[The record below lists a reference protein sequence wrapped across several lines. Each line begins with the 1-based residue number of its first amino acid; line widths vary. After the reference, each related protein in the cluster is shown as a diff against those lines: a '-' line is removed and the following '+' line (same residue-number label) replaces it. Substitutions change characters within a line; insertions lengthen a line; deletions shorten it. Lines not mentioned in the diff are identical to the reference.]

1 MEVLKVIVFDLLS
14 SAPIL
19 VGIIALTG
27 LILQRESV
35 DKVISG
41 TLKTIVGFLVF
52 GVGSGAAVTALNS
65 FQTLFAKGFGLK
77 GVLPL
82 AEAVTALAQQQFGTT
97 VSLVMLIGFIAN
109 LLVAKLTPLKYI
121 FLTGQH
127 NLYLAAL
134 LTIMFKALGMNNTL
148 IIIVGGLLLG
158 FFAALFPAIA
168 QPYMRKVTGDDDIAM
183 GHYVTVGYAISGWI
197 GSKVGD
203 PKDST
208 ENLKLPKWLTMFK
221 DYVVGVSITMVFF
234 FYIAAIAAGKAST
247 EELSGGVSWLVFPLF
262 QGLQFSAA
270 LYVIITGVRLFL
282 GEIVQAFVG
291 ISEKLIPNAKPAL
304 DCPVVFSFASTEEL
318 SGGVSWLVFPLFQ
331 GLQFSAAL
339 YVIITG
345 VRLFLGE
352 IVQAFVGISEKLIPN
367 AKPALDCPVVFS
379 FAPTATVIGFLAAY
393 AGGLITMVIMG
404 MFSTIVIIPVAVPYF
419 FIGATAG
426 VFGNAT
432 GGWKGCIAGSF
443 VVGILIAVG
452 PALIYPIMENVG
464 LTGTSFPETD
474 FNIVGLIIYY
484 LGKLFTGGL

>member
-234 FYIAAIAAGKAST
+234 FYIAAIAAGKA
-247 EELSGGVSWLVFPLF
+247 P
-262 QGLQFSAA
+262 
-270 LYVIITGVRLFL
+270 
-282 GEIVQAFVG
+282 
-291 ISEKLIPNAKPAL
+291 
-304 DCPVVFSFASTEEL
+304 TEEL

>member
-1 MEVLKVIVFDLLS
+1 MGILKVVVFDLLS

-27 LILQRESV
+27 LLLQKQSG
-35 DKVISG
+35 DKVIAG

-52 GVGSGAAVTALNS
+52 GIGSSAAVVALNS
-65 FQTLFAKGFGLK
+65 FQELFAKGFGLK

-82 AEAVTALAQQQFGTT
+82 AEAVTALAQNKFGTT
-97 VSLVMLIGFIAN
+97 VSLVMLIGFICN
-109 LLVAKLTPLKYI
+109 LLVAKFTPLKYI

-134 LTIMFKALGMNNTL
+134 LTIMFKALGMNNT
-148 IIIVGGLLLG
+148 ITVISGGLILG
-158 FFAALFPAIA
+158 ICAGLFPAIA
-168 QPYMRKVTGDDDIAM
+168 QPYMRKVTGDDELAM

-197 GSKVGD
+197 GSKVGK
-203 PKDST
+203 PEDST
-208 ENLKLPKWLTMFK
+208 ENLKLPGWLVMFK
-221 DYVVGVSITMVFF
+221 DYVVGVSVTMVVF
-234 FYIAAIAAGKAST
+234 FYIASIAAGKETVESI
-247 EELSGGVSWLVFPLF
+247 SGGVNWLVYPLF
-262 QGLQFSAA
+262 QGLSFSAA

-282 GEIVQAFVG
+282 GEIVDAFVG

-304 DCPVVFSFASTEEL
+304 DCPVVF
-318 SGGVSWLVFPLFQ
+318 P
-331 GLQFSAAL
+331 
-339 YVIITG
+339 
-345 VRLFLGE
+345 
-352 IVQAFVGISEKLIPN
+352 
-367 AKPALDCPVVFS
+367 

-393 AGGLITMVIMG
+393 AGGLLTMVIMG
-404 MFSTIVIIPVAVPYF
+404 LIGSIVIIPVAVPYF

-452 PALIYPIMENVG
+452 PALIYPIMENIG

-474 FNIVGLIIYY
+474 FNIVGLLIYY
-484 LGKLFTGGL
+484 IV

>member
-1 MEVLKVIVFDLLS
+1 MELLRIIVFDLLA

-27 LILQRESV
+27 LVLQKQSM

-52 GVGSGAAVTALNS
+52 GVGAGAAVVALDS
-65 FQTLFAKGFGLK
+65 FQELFAQGFGLK

-82 AEAVTALAQQQFGTT
+82 AEAVTALAQQKFGST

-109 LLVAKLTPLKYI
+109 LFVAKFTPLKYI

-134 LTIMFKALGMNNTL
+134 LTIMFKALGL
-148 IIIVGGLLLG
+148 SDGIVIVLGGLMLG
-158 FFAALFPAIA
+158 VCAALFPAIA
-168 QPYMRKVTGDDDIAM
+168 QPYMRKVTGDDEIAM

-197 GSKVGD
+197 GSKVGN
-203 PKDST
+203 PEEST
-208 ENLKLPKWLTMFK
+208 EKLNLPQWLTMFK

-234 FYIAAIAAGKAST
+234 FYIASIAAGKEAVESI
-247 EELSGGVSWLVFPLF
+247 SGGVSWLVFPLF

-270 LYVIITGVRLFL
+270 LYAIITGVRLFL

-304 DCPVVFSFASTEEL
+304 DCPVVFT
-318 SGGVSWLVFPLFQ
+318 
-331 GLQFSAAL
+331 
-339 YVIITG
+339 
-345 VRLFLGE
+345 
-352 IVQAFVGISEKLIPN
+352 
-367 AKPALDCPVVFS
+367 
-379 FAPTATVIGFLAAY
+379 FAPTATIIGFLASY
-393 AGGLITMVIMG
+393 AGGLLTMIIMG
-404 MFSTIVIIPVAVPYF
+404 MVGTIIIIPVAVPYF

-443 VVGILIAVG
+443 VVGVLIAVG
-452 PALIYPIMENVG
+452 PALIYPIMENIG

-474 FNIVGLIIYY
+474 FNIVGLLVYY
-484 LGKLFTGGL
+484 IGQFLQSVF

>member
-1 MEVLKVIVFDLLS
+1 MELLKVIVFDLLS

-27 LILQRESV
+27 LILQKESV

-52 GVGSGAAVTALNS
+52 GVGSAAAVVALNS
-65 FQTLFAKGFGLK
+65 FQTLFAQGFGLK

-82 AEAVTALAQQQFGTT
+82 AEAVTALSQQQFGTT
-97 VSLVMLIGFIAN
+97 VSLVMMIGFLAN
-109 LLVAKLTPLKYI
+109 LAVAKFTPLKYI

-134 LTIMFKALGMNNTL
+134 LTIMFKALGMGNTMTVIL
-148 IIIVGGLLLG
+148 GGLLLG
-158 FFAALFPAIA
+158 FCAALFPAIA

-197 GSKVGD
+197 GSKVGN
-203 PKDST
+203 PEDST

-221 DYVVGVSITMVFF
+221 DYVVGVSITMVIF
-234 FYIAAIAAGKAST
+234 FYIAAIAAGQEAT
-247 EELSGGVSWLVFPLF
+247 EQLSNGVNWLVFPLF
-262 QGLQFSAA
+262 QGLQFAAA

-291 ISEKLIPNAKPAL
+291 ISETFIPNAKPAL
-304 DCPVVFSFASTEEL
+304 DCPVVFT
-318 SGGVSWLVFPLFQ
+318 
-331 GLQFSAAL
+331 
-339 YVIITG
+339 
-345 VRLFLGE
+345 
-352 IVQAFVGISEKLIPN
+352 
-367 AKPALDCPVVFS
+367 

-393 AGGLITMVIMG
+393 AGGLATMVIMG
-404 MFSTIVIIPVAVPYF
+404 FFSPIVIIPVAVPYF

-432 GGWKGCIAGSF
+432 GGWKGCVAGSF
-443 VVGILIAVG
+443 VVGVLIAVG

-474 FNIVGLIIYY
+474 FNIVGLLIYY
-484 LGKLFTGGL
+484 IGKLFTGGL

>member
-1 MEVLKVIVFDLLS
+1 MELLKVIVFDLLS

-27 LILQRESV
+27 LILQKESV

-52 GVGSGAAVTALNS
+52 GVGSAAAVVALNS
-65 FQTLFAKGFGLK
+65 FQTLFAQGFGLK

-97 VSLVMLIGFIAN
+97 VSLVMMIGFLAN
-109 LLVAKLTPLKYI
+109 LAVAKFTPLKYI

-134 LTIMFKALGMNNTL
+134 LTIMFKALGMGNTMTV
-148 IIIVGGLLLG
+148 IIGGLLLG
-158 FFAALFPAIA
+158 FCAALFPAIA

-197 GSKVGD
+197 GSKVGN
-203 PKDST
+203 PEDST

-221 DYVVGVSITMVFF
+221 DYVVGVSITMVIF
-234 FYIAAIAAGKAST
+234 FYIAAIAAGQEAT
-247 EELSGGVSWLVFPLF
+247 EQLSNGVNWLVFPLF
-262 QGLQFSAA
+262 QGLQFAAA

-291 ISEKLIPNAKPAL
+291 ISETFIPNAKPAL
-304 DCPVVFSFASTEEL
+304 DCPVVFT
-318 SGGVSWLVFPLFQ
+318 
-331 GLQFSAAL
+331 
-339 YVIITG
+339 
-345 VRLFLGE
+345 
-352 IVQAFVGISEKLIPN
+352 
-367 AKPALDCPVVFS
+367 

-393 AGGLITMVIMG
+393 AGGLVTMVIMG
-404 MFSTIVIIPVAVPYF
+404 FFSPIVIIPVAVPYF

-443 VVGILIAVG
+443 VVGVLIAVG

-474 FNIVGLIIYY
+474 FNIVGLLIYY
-484 LGKLFTGGL
+484 IGKLFTGGL

>member
-304 DCPVVFSFASTEEL
+304 DCPVVFSFA
-318 SGGVSWLVFPLFQ
+318 
-331 GLQFSAAL
+331 
-339 YVIITG
+339 
-345 VRLFLGE
+345 
-352 IVQAFVGISEKLIPN
+352 
-367 AKPALDCPVVFS
+367 
-379 FAPTATVIGFLAAY
+379 PTATVIGFLAAY

-464 LTGTSFPETD
+464 LQVHHSQKLTS
-474 FNIVGLIIYY
+474 ILWG
-484 LGKLFTGGL
+484 

>member
-1 MEVLKVIVFDLLS
+1 MELLKVIVFDLLS

-27 LILQRESV
+27 LILQKESV

-52 GVGSGAAVTALNS
+52 GVGSAAAVVALNS
-65 FQTLFAKGFGLK
+65 FQTLFAQGFGLK

-97 VSLVMLIGFIAN
+97 VSLVMMIGFLAN
-109 LLVAKLTPLKYI
+109 LAVAKFTPLKYI

-134 LTIMFKALGMNNTL
+134 LTIMFKALGMGNTMTVIL
-148 IIIVGGLLLG
+148 GGLLLG
-158 FFAALFPAIA
+158 FCAALFPAIA

-197 GSKVGD
+197 GSKVGN
-203 PKDST
+203 PEDST

-221 DYVVGVSITMVFF
+221 DYVVGVSITMVIF
-234 FYIAAIAAGKAST
+234 FYIAAIAAGQEAT
-247 EELSGGVSWLVFPLF
+247 EQLSNGVNWLVFPLF
-262 QGLQFSAA
+262 QGLQFAAA

-291 ISEKLIPNAKPAL
+291 ISETFIPNAKPAL
-304 DCPVVFSFASTEEL
+304 DCPVVFT
-318 SGGVSWLVFPLFQ
+318 
-331 GLQFSAAL
+331 
-339 YVIITG
+339 
-345 VRLFLGE
+345 
-352 IVQAFVGISEKLIPN
+352 
-367 AKPALDCPVVFS
+367 

-393 AGGLITMVIMG
+393 AGGLVTMVIMG
-404 MFSTIVIIPVAVPYF
+404 FFSPLVIIPVAVPYF

-432 GGWKGCIAGSF
+432 GGWKGCVAGSF
-443 VVGILIAVG
+443 VVGVLIAVG

-474 FNIVGLIIYY
+474 FNIVGLLIYY
-484 LGKLFTGGL
+484 IGKLFTGGL

>member
-1 MEVLKVIVFDLLS
+1 MGILKVVVFDLLS

-27 LILQRESV
+27 LLLQKQSG
-35 DKVISG
+35 DKVIAG

-52 GVGSGAAVTALNS
+52 GIGSSAAVVALNS
-65 FQTLFAKGFGLK
+65 FQELFAKGFGLK

-82 AEAVTALAQQQFGTT
+82 AEAVTALAQNKFGTT
-97 VSLVMLIGFIAN
+97 VSLVMLIGFICN
-109 LLVAKLTPLKYI
+109 LLVAKFTPLKYI

-134 LTIMFKALGMNNTL
+134 LTIMFKALGMNNT
-148 IIIVGGLLLG
+148 ITVISGGLILG
-158 FFAALFPAIA
+158 ICAGLFPAIA
-168 QPYMRKVTGDDDIAM
+168 QPYMRKVTGDDELAM

-197 GSKVGD
+197 GSKVGK
-203 PKDST
+203 PEDST
-208 ENLKLPKWLTMFK
+208 ENLKLPGWLVMFK
-221 DYVVGVSITMVFF
+221 DYVVGVSVTMVVF
-234 FYIAAIAAGKAST
+234 FYIASIAAGKETVESI
-247 EELSGGVSWLVFPLF
+247 SGGVNWLVYPLF
-262 QGLQFSAA
+262 QGLSFSAA

-282 GEIVQAFVG
+282 GEIVGAFVG

-304 DCPVVFSFASTEEL
+304 DCPVVF
-318 SGGVSWLVFPLFQ
+318 P
-331 GLQFSAAL
+331 
-339 YVIITG
+339 
-345 VRLFLGE
+345 
-352 IVQAFVGISEKLIPN
+352 
-367 AKPALDCPVVFS
+367 

-393 AGGLITMVIMG
+393 AGGLLTMVIMG
-404 MFSTIVIIPVAVPYF
+404 LIGSIVIIPVAVPYF

-452 PALIYPIMENVG
+452 PALIYPIMENIG

-474 FNIVGLIIYY
+474 FNIGGLLIYY
-484 LGKLFTGGL
+484 IGHALQAIF

>member
-1 MEVLKVIVFDLLS
+1 MELLKVIVFDLLS

-27 LILQRESV
+27 LILQKESV

-52 GVGSGAAVTALNS
+52 GVGSAAAVVALNS
-65 FQTLFAKGFGLK
+65 FQTLFAQGFGLK

-97 VSLVMLIGFIAN
+97 VSLVMMIGFLAN
-109 LLVAKLTPLKYI
+109 LAVAKFTPLKYI

-134 LTIMFKALGMNNTL
+134 LTIMFKSLGMGNTMTVIL
-148 IIIVGGLLLG
+148 GGLLLG
-158 FFAALFPAIA
+158 FCAALFPAIA

-197 GSKVGD
+197 GSKVGN
-203 PKDST
+203 PEDST

-221 DYVVGVSITMVFF
+221 DYVVGVSITMVIF
-234 FYIAAIAAGKAST
+234 FYLAAIAAGQEAT
-247 EELSGGVSWLVFPLF
+247 EQLSNGVNWLVFPLF
-262 QGLQFSAA
+262 QGLQFAAA

-291 ISEKLIPNAKPAL
+291 ISETFIPNAKPAL
-304 DCPVVFSFASTEEL
+304 DCPVVFT
-318 SGGVSWLVFPLFQ
+318 
-331 GLQFSAAL
+331 
-339 YVIITG
+339 
-345 VRLFLGE
+345 
-352 IVQAFVGISEKLIPN
+352 
-367 AKPALDCPVVFS
+367 

-393 AGGLITMVIMG
+393 AGGLVTMVIMG
-404 MFSTIVIIPVAVPYF
+404 FFSPIVIIPVAVPYF

-432 GGWKGCIAGSF
+432 GGWKGCVAGSF
-443 VVGILIAVG
+443 VVGVLIAVG

-474 FNIVGLIIYY
+474 FNIVGLLIYY
-484 LGKLFTGGL
+484 IGKLFTGGL

>member
-197 GSKVGD
+197 GSKVGN

-234 FYIAAIAAGKAST
+234 FYIAAIAAGK
-247 EELSGGVSWLVFPLF
+247 
-262 QGLQFSAA
+262 
-270 LYVIITGVRLFL
+270 
-282 GEIVQAFVG
+282 
-291 ISEKLIPNAKPAL
+291 
-304 DCPVVFSFASTEEL
+304 ASTEEL

>member
-27 LILQRESV
+27 LILQHESV

-247 EELSGGVSWLVFPLF
+247 EELSGGVSWLL
-262 QGLQFSAA
+262 
-270 LYVIITGVRLFL
+270 
-282 GEIVQAFVG
+282 
-291 ISEKLIPNAKPAL
+291 
-304 DCPVVFSFASTEEL
+304 
-318 SGGVSWLVFPLFQ
+318 FPLFQ

-404 MFSTIVIIPVAVPYF
+404 LFSTIVIIPVAVPYF

>member
-1 MEVLKVIVFDLLS
+1 MELLKVIVFDLLS

-27 LILQRESV
+27 LILQKESV

-52 GVGSGAAVTALNS
+52 GVGSAAAVVALNS
-65 FQTLFAKGFGLK
+65 FQTLFAQGFGLK

-97 VSLVMLIGFIAN
+97 VSLVMMIGFLAN
-109 LLVAKLTPLKYI
+109 LAVAKFTPLKYI

-134 LTIMFKALGMNNTL
+134 LTIMFKALGMGNTMTVIL
-148 IIIVGGLLLG
+148 GGLLLG
-158 FFAALFPAIA
+158 FCAALFPAIA

-197 GSKVGD
+197 GSKVGN
-203 PKDST
+203 PEDST

-221 DYVVGVSITMVFF
+221 DYVVGVSITMVIF
-234 FYIAAIAAGKAST
+234 FYLAAIAAGQEAT
-247 EELSGGVSWLVFPLF
+247 EQLSNGVNWLVFPLF
-262 QGLQFSAA
+262 QGLQFAAA

-291 ISEKLIPNAKPAL
+291 ISETFIPNAKPAL
-304 DCPVVFSFASTEEL
+304 DCPVVFT
-318 SGGVSWLVFPLFQ
+318 
-331 GLQFSAAL
+331 
-339 YVIITG
+339 
-345 VRLFLGE
+345 
-352 IVQAFVGISEKLIPN
+352 
-367 AKPALDCPVVFS
+367 

-393 AGGLITMVIMG
+393 AGGLVTMVIMG
-404 MFSTIVIIPVAVPYF
+404 FFSPIVIIPVAVPYF

-432 GGWKGCIAGSF
+432 GGWKGCVAGSF
-443 VVGILIAVG
+443 VVGVLIAVG

-474 FNIVGLIIYY
+474 FNIVGLLIYY
-484 LGKLFTGGL
+484 IGKLFTGGL

>member
-304 DCPVVFSFASTEEL
+304 DCPVVFSFA
-318 SGGVSWLVFPLFQ
+318 
-331 GLQFSAAL
+331 
-339 YVIITG
+339 
-345 VRLFLGE
+345 
-352 IVQAFVGISEKLIPN
+352 
-367 AKPALDCPVVFS
+367 
-379 FAPTATVIGFLAAY
+379 PTATVIGFLAAY

-432 GGWKGCIAGSF
+432 GGWKGCIAGAF

>member
-1 MEVLKVIVFDLLS
+1 MELLKVIVFDLLS

-27 LILQRESV
+27 LILQKESV

-52 GVGSGAAVTALNS
+52 GVGSAAAVVALNS
-65 FQTLFAKGFGLK
+65 FQTLFAQGFGLK

-97 VSLVMLIGFIAN
+97 VSLVMMIGFLAN
-109 LLVAKLTPLKYI
+109 LAVAKFTPLKYI

-134 LTIMFKALGMNNTL
+134 LTIMFKALGMGNTMTVIL
-148 IIIVGGLLLG
+148 GGLLLG
-158 FFAALFPAIA
+158 FCAALFPAIA

-197 GSKVGD
+197 GSKVGN
-203 PKDST
+203 PEDST

-221 DYVVGVSITMVFF
+221 DYVVGVSITMVIF
-234 FYIAAIAAGKAST
+234 FYIAAIAAGQEAT
-247 EELSGGVSWLVFPLF
+247 EQLSNGVNWLVFPLF
-262 QGLQFSAA
+262 QGLQFAAA

-291 ISEKLIPNAKPAL
+291 ISETFIPNAKPAL
-304 DCPVVFSFASTEEL
+304 DCPVVFT
-318 SGGVSWLVFPLFQ
+318 
-331 GLQFSAAL
+331 
-339 YVIITG
+339 
-345 VRLFLGE
+345 
-352 IVQAFVGISEKLIPN
+352 
-367 AKPALDCPVVFS
+367 

-393 AGGLITMVIMG
+393 AGGLVTMVIMG
-404 MFSTIVIIPVAVPYF
+404 FFSPIVIIPVAVPYF

-432 GGWKGCIAGSF
+432 GGWKGCVAGSF
-443 VVGILIAVG
+443 VVGVLIAVG
-452 PALIYPIMENVG
+452 PALIYPVMENVG

-474 FNIVGLIIYY
+474 FNIVGLLIYY
-484 LGKLFTGGL
+484 IGKLFTGGL

>member
-304 DCPVVFSFASTEEL
+304 DCPVVFSFA
-318 SGGVSWLVFPLFQ
+318 
-331 GLQFSAAL
+331 
-339 YVIITG
+339 
-345 VRLFLGE
+345 
-352 IVQAFVGISEKLIPN
+352 
-367 AKPALDCPVVFS
+367 
-379 FAPTATVIGFLAAY
+379 PTATVIGFLAAY
-393 AGGLITMVIMG
+393 AGGLITMAIMG

>member
-168 QPYMRKVTGDDDIAM
+168 QPYMRKVTGDADIAM

-234 FYIAAIAAGKAST
+234 FYIAAIAAGK
-247 EELSGGVSWLVFPLF
+247 
-262 QGLQFSAA
+262 
-270 LYVIITGVRLFL
+270 
-282 GEIVQAFVG
+282 
-291 ISEKLIPNAKPAL
+291 
-304 DCPVVFSFASTEEL
+304 ASTEEL

>member
-1 MEVLKVIVFDLLS
+1 MELLKVIVFDLLS

-27 LILQRESV
+27 LILQKESV

-52 GVGSGAAVTALNS
+52 GVGSAAAVVALNS
-65 FQTLFAKGFGLK
+65 FQTLFAQGFGLK

-97 VSLVMLIGFIAN
+97 VSLVMMIGFLAN
-109 LLVAKLTPLKYI
+109 LAVAKFTPLKYI

-134 LTIMFKALGMNNTL
+134 LTIMFKALGMGNTMTVIL
-148 IIIVGGLLLG
+148 GGLLLG
-158 FFAALFPAIA
+158 FCAALFPAIA

-197 GSKVGD
+197 GSKVGN
-203 PKDST
+203 PEDST

-221 DYVVGVSITMVFF
+221 DYVVGVSITMVIF
-234 FYIAAIAAGKAST
+234 FYIAAIAAGQEAT
-247 EELSGGVSWLVFPLF
+247 EQLSNGVNWLVFPLF
-262 QGLQFSAA
+262 QGLQFAAA

-291 ISEKLIPNAKPAL
+291 ISETFIPNAKPAL
-304 DCPVVFSFASTEEL
+304 DCPVVFT
-318 SGGVSWLVFPLFQ
+318 
-331 GLQFSAAL
+331 
-339 YVIITG
+339 
-345 VRLFLGE
+345 
-352 IVQAFVGISEKLIPN
+352 
-367 AKPALDCPVVFS
+367 

-393 AGGLITMVIMG
+393 AGGLATMVIMG
-404 MFSTIVIIPVAVPYF
+404 FFSPIVIIPVAVPYF

-432 GGWKGCIAGSF
+432 GGWKGCVAGSF
-443 VVGILIAVG
+443 VVGVLIAVG

-474 FNIVGLIIYY
+474 FNIVGLLIYY
-484 LGKLFTGGL
+484 IGKLFTGGL